1 MSKHKGSSFDSF
13 LDERGLKEEV
23 HLRAKKSVLVDE
35 LLDAMK
41 AAKVTRA
48 ELAKRMETSRT
59 AVYRLLD
66 PNDIGVTLAT
76 LARATTAL
84 GIEFEVSLST
94 PKRRARAA

>member
-23 HLRAKKSVLVDE
+23 HLRAKKSILVDE

-41 AAKVTRA
+41 TAKVTRA

-59 AVYRLLD
+59 EVYRLLD
-66 PNDIGVTLAT
+66 PDNTGVTLAT
-76 LARATTAL
+76 LARATIAL
-84 GIEFEVSLST
+84 GLDFRVSVT
-94 PKRRARAA
+94 VAKRRARAA